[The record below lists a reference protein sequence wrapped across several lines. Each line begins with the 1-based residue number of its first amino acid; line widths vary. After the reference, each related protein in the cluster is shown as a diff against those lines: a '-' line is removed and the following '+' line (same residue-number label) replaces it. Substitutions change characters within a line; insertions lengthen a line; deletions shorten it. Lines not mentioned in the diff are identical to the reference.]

1 MNLNSGQRGMPGS
14 PEVSAKQ
21 LGVLRRLAELA
32 RQRHVILAGIQLPF
46 FKPAVDYLDTNAA
59 YRQYSGVWREFESP
73 QMRQT
78 LEQMGIRLFDLAHD
92 PLNGERETS

>member
-1 MNLNSGQRGMPGS
+1 
-14 PEVSAKQ
+14 
-21 LGVLRRLAELA
+21 
-32 RQRHVILAGIQLPF
+32 
-46 FKPAVDYLDTNAA
+46 VDYLDTNTA

-92 PLNGERETS
+92 PLNGERETFVDAYHPSALVHAGPPEHSTIQGAVSGYRTEDRGH